1 MVGLLT
7 VRWVNLVAT
16 GLVIGLARE
25 ATPGMASDRT
35 SEDVPQRCMPTI
47 TGNASAEWPLIR
59 GRSLP
64 VIATPAVTRTAARP
78 QG

>member
-16 GLVIGLARE
+16 GPVIAQARE
-25 ATPGMASDRT
+25 ATPGVASRRS
-35 SEDVPQRCMPTI
+35 SEDVPLRCTPTI
-47 TGNASAEWPLIR
+47 TGNAYAEWPLIR
-59 GRSLP
+59 GRSVP
-64 VIATPAVTRTAARP
+64 VIATPAVTRTAARL